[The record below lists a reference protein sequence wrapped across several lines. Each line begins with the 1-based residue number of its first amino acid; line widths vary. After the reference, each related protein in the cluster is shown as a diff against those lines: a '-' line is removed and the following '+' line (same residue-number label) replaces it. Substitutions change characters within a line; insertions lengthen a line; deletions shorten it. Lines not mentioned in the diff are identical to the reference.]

1 MSEINEKVIILN
13 EKIEIL
19 KEEISQIKNKINN
32 KAKKNKKK
40 KIYTFFIALF
50 SLLFVIYLYGS
61 LSIGMKLEYYF
72 ILLVFGVLAFV
83 FLKLNKNIKFTNKN
97 KLNKKLNKLEKELEE
112 IKNKKKEILDK
123 NIY

>member
-1 MSEINEKVIILN
+1 M
-13 EKIEIL
+13 
-19 KEEISQIKNKINN
+19 
-32 KAKKNKKK
+32 
-40 KIYTFFIALF
+40 
-50 SLLFVIYLYGS
+50 
-61 LSIGMKLEYYF
+61 EYYF

-97 KLNKKLNKLEKELEE
+97 KLNKKLDKLEKELEE